1 MQPGSAI
8 MPVSRKILLIW
19 TSIFRDSLKTCS
31 PGLWSSSFASA
42 YGWGEGEFR
51 VKVLFLPLVAMFC
64 LVCMTLLP
72 LRHSPFWFVEVSLSA
87 APFAFIVLS
96 ALLSSIALL
105 LCDIDSRSADAV
117 GADDGDADFPDDASS
132 LSTVSIAGDVLAEL
146 ASLAHSPFVS
156 ASGSAII
163 ADSTSTTLPPFVLA
177 SFSRVS
183 LPVAVDMICL
193 MLFVMLLCRC

>member
-1 MQPGSAI
+1 

-19 TSIFRDSLKTCS
+19 TSIFRESLKTCS

-42 YGWGEGEFR
+42 YGWGGEFR
-51 VKVLFLPLVAMFC
+51 VEVLFLPMVAIFC
-64 LVCMTLLP
+64 SVCMTLLP
-72 LRHSPFWFVEVSLSA
+72 VRHSPFWFVEVSLSA

-96 ALLSSIALL
+96 AWVSSIALL
-105 LCDIDSRSADAV
+105 LSDIDLRSVDAV
-117 GADDGDADFPDDASS
+117 GADDGDADFADDASS
-132 LSTVSIAGDVLAEL
+132 FSTVSIAGDVLAAL
-146 ASLAHSPFVS
+146 ALLAHSPFVS

-177 SFSRVS
+177 SFLRLS

-193 MLFVMLLCRC
+193 MLFVVLLCRC